1 MQSGITEQDEDTQM
15 NEYNKRPYIIE
26 LYGVLPTVVALLIFG
41 AFRNQDL
48 SDTIRWIFI
57 GVLALA
63 IIALL
68 KSTALFFVGVATVL
82 EKAYFHHPLT
92 GYVCALLVG
101 IGLVASTEKDRQ
113 ARIFRAVLFVLGLGL
128 APILLPEMTRLLFW
142 LLSAAAVASLLFAI
156 SMTVRTEVLSN
167 PLATWW
173 LRQTTE
179 IGSECSASR
188 FCHSALLRGATW
200 LRS

>member
-1 MQSGITEQDEDTQM
+1 M

-128 APILLPEMTRLLFW
+128 APILRIPVKWGTD
-142 LLSAAAVASLLFAI
+142 SGASGAA
-156 SMTVRTEVLSN
+156 
-167 PLATWW
+167 
-173 LRQTTE
+173 
-179 IGSECSASR
+179 SE
-188 FCHSALLRGATW
+188 
-200 LRS
+200 RSDAGYGHDLKVPHMSQDFLYF